1 MLSTSTSPSKTPAPA
16 PAHPEIDLTVD
27 LYLDANAT
35 TPVLLLAQQAA
46 QQVMA
51 ANFGNPS
58 SSHSSGLRARAVL
71 DSAHQVAQQVLG
83 APQGRVFFTSGATES
98 IQTAVLSALHALA
111 ERRAASRND
120 SNAATDR
127 TNDPATA
134 GAVNL
139 LLYGATEHKAVPE
152 ALKHWNKVLALG
164 CEVVPIPVNLQG
176 LHDLA
181 FLREHAPRA
190 ALVCTMAVNNETGV
204 ISDLA
209 AISAA
214 LEGSHALWLV
224 DSVQALGKQAL
235 DLANTRIDYASF
247 SGHKLY
253 APKGIGLLYV
263 RPGAPFTPLMVGGG
277 QESAQRGG
285 TENLPGIAA
294 FAAVL
299 QALKEN
305 NPVFQPHEVLAG
317 FRQRLVKT
325 VQQAF
330 PDVVFN
336 AGFDHTVPTTL
347 NFSVPGLSSKEMLDL
362 FDAAG
367 VRVSSG
373 SACNSNKVVKSYVLE
388 AMGLEPW
395 RTSAAVR
402 MSFGPATTEAE
413 IADACRR
420 ILQAGR
426 AIHNACLLL
435 GGASSDD
442 HSQTPADGLIRLMYD
457 SGCSWIAADHEHH
470 CCVIIDPLPELA
482 ERIARWVACRDLQVL
497 AVLAT
502 DASHGPCRAA
512 LKQLLL
518 ARIPAALQDTNALG
532 WPKIGEAP
540 APELQRHLQLLHL
553 PNGHDAHALQ
563 LGASVLLQLPGT
575 SAGTAGYLLGQ
586 CANKSLAAT
595 DVRFAFIGDHYAA
608 PAERQQLAGLV
619 SPHTLLLGAHDYSQ
633 EFATTLEAE
642 TLPDSVAEEV
652 NLAAQQIGAFLAEH
666 PAAWVVDVREAYEHG
681 MGSASLNFPT
691 RNAPLSRLPQHLTEW
706 LQTPQQELLFVCR
719 SGARSA
725 LAAACLRRLGHRN
738 SWHLVG
744 GLALQ

>member
-1 MLSTSTSPSKTPAPA
+1 MLSTSPATA
-16 PAHPEIDLTVD
+16 PFRPDAHPAID

-35 TPVLLLAQQAA
+35 TPVLPLAQQAA

-58 SSHSSGLRARAVL
+58 STHSSGLRARAVL
-71 DSAHQVAQQVLG
+71 DSAHQVAQEVLG

-98 IQTAVLSALHALA
+98 IQTAVLSALHALSG
-111 ERRAASRND
+111 RRAAGGDKPSTSPD
-120 SNAATDR
+120 
-127 TNDPATA
+127 
-134 GAVNL
+134 L

-152 ALKHWNKVLALG
+152 ALKHWNKVLGLN
-164 CEVVPIPVNLQG
+164 CEVVAIPVDRHG

-181 FLREHAPRA
+181 FLRQHAPRA

-209 AISAA
+209 QIGKT
-214 LEGSHALWLV
+214 LEGSEALWLV
-224 DSVQALGKQAL
+224 DSVQALGKQKLAL
-235 DLANTRIDYASF
+235 AETRIDYASF

-299 QALKEN
+299 QALKEQ
-305 NPVFQPHEVLAG
+305 NPVFHSEQVLVQ
-317 FRQRLVKT
+317 FRERLLAAVKE
-325 VQQAF
+325 AF
-330 PDVVFN
+330 PEVVFN
-336 AGFDHTVPTTL
+336 APLEQTVPTTL

-367 VRVSSG
+367 IRVSSG
-373 SACNSNKVVKSYVLE
+373 SACNSNKVVRSFVLE
-388 AMGLEPW
+388 AMGLESW
-395 RTSAAVR
+395 RASAAVR
-402 MSFGPATTEAE
+402 MSFGPASTEADISE
-413 IADACRR
+413 ACQR
-420 ILQAGR
+420 IVQAGQ
-426 AIHNACLLL
+426 AIRNACLLL
-435 GGASSDD
+435 GGASLDD
-442 HSQTPADGLIRLMYD
+442 QSQTPADGLIRLMYD
-457 SGCSWIAADHEHH
+457 SGCSWIAADHEHR

-482 ERIARWVACRDLQVL
+482 ERIVRWVACRNLQVL

-502 DASHGPCRAA
+502 DVSHTPCRAA

-518 ARIPAALQDTNALG
+518 ARIPAALQDTDALG
-532 WPKIGEAP
+532 WPRRSEAA
-540 APELQRHLQLLHL
+540 APEWRRHLHL
-553 PNGHDAHALQ
+553 PDGHDTHALQ
-563 LGASVLLQLPGT
+563 LGASVLLHLPQAETG
-575 SAGTAGYLLGQ
+575 SASYLLAQ
-586 CANKSLAAT
+586 CSGHALAPQ
-595 DVRFAFIGDHYAA
+595 DVRFAFIGDNY
-608 PAERQQLAGLV
+608 PAQEQKQQLAKLV
-619 SPHTLLLGAHDYSQ
+619 SPRTLLLGAHDYSQ
-633 EFATTLEAE
+633 EFATTLEAD
-642 TLPDSVAEEV
+642 TLPAAVREEV
-652 NLAAQQIGAFLAEH
+652 NLAAQQIDTFLAEH
-666 PAAWVVDVREAYEHG
+666 PKAWVIDVREAYEHG
-681 MGSASLNFPT
+681 MGSGSLHFPT
-691 RNAPLSRLPQHLTEW
+691 RNAPLSRLPQHLVEW
-706 LQTPQQELLFVCR
+706 LQNPQQELLFVCR